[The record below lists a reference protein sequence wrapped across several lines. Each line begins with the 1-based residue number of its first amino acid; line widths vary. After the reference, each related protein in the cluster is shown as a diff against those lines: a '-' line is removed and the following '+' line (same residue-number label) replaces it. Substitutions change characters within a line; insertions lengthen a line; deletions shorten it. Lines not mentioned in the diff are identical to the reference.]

1 MATVVLARSDRPFS
15 NGGSRVTLTVGVVLA
30 LWLELSVSIILYCA
44 EIVALLIGAPR
55 SRRAP
60 EIRAEAEADAAIVS
74 SVST

>member
-1 MATVVLARSDRPFS
+1 MTEAML
-15 NGGSRVTLTVGVVLA
+15 SRLLLLSVGPRAKWIVLA

-74 SVST
+74 SIST